1 MGYEIKI
8 SVRNLVEFLLRSG
21 DLDDRSGGSPEDA
34 MVRGALMHRKLQ
46 GSQGAEYTPEV
57 SLKASWVLPDT
68 WREEE
73 ISVLVEGRA
82 DGIFPAVNPEME
94 IAGRLWTIDEI
105 KTTYRKLSRMKEP
118 EPVHL
123 AQALCYAWI
132 WCRDNALEEISI
144 RMTYCSLDTEE
155 TRYFWYYRTAA
166 QLEQWMEGLMNEY
179 RRWVLQ
185 EIRWRDTRTDSIKAA
200 VFPFPYRE
208 GQKDLAAGVYRTIVR
223 GRKLFLEAPTGSGKT
238 LAVLFPA
245 VKPEKR
251 KSVPPAGTGC
261 PAAPRA

>member
-185 EIRWRDTRTDSIKAA
+185 EIRWRDTR
-200 VFPFPYRE
+200 
-208 GQKDLAAGVYRTIVR
+208 
-223 GRKLFLEAPTGSGKT
+223 
-238 LAVLFPA
+238 
-245 VKPEKR
+245 R
-251 KSVPPAGTGC
+251 KS
-261 PAAPRA
+261 